1 MNSLEELTCGLCD
14 NVLIIGARFP
24 LNINRPDV
32 VLVDC
37 LDSEGDNSIQFD
49 HAFAAETACHYL
61 ISRGETADC
70 ADSSAEQRLCR
81 PVLLGYKH
89 ALEKN
94 FCRLIATGVSG

>member
-1 MNSLEELTCGLCD
+1 M
-14 NVLIIGARFP
+14 
-24 LNINRPDV
+24 

-61 ISRGETADC
+61 ISRGDGRC

-89 ALEKN
+89 ALET

>member
-81 PVLLGYKH
+81 PGAAGLQARAGKKTFAV
-89 ALEKN
+89 
-94 FCRLIATGVSG
+94 